1 MTDVRAASGTAENA
15 KGFCQYLVE
24 TLFAYWRANG
34 ALIFDV
40 NVRGEIE
47 ELGSWGWVSQ
57 PQHRAKFLDLA
68 HSHFVKHL
76 STRVQALYPTLDS
89 RGENLDIEF
98 LAPNCAALLF
108 VGNQPQG
115 RPSGG
120 VVVTFQGPLATDEI
134 EQIRRTFPMLKASLD
149 LFLGVDSEPAWAKEY
164 NLSSRQV
171 AILQQM
177 LEGVSYRDI
186 SRALWVSESTIK
198 QEAKRIFTELSVKNR
213 YEAAKKLR

>member
-24 TLFAYWRANG
+24 TLIAYWRANG

-120 VVVTFQGPLATDEI
+120 V
-134 EQIRRTFPMLKASLD
+134 
-149 LFLGVDSEPAWAKEY
+149 DSEPAWAKEY

-171 AILQQM
+171 SILQQM

-186 SRALWVSESTIK
+186 SRVLWVSESTIK
-198 QEAKRIFTELSVKNR
+198 QEAKRIFTELGVKNR
-213 YEAAKKLR
+213 FEAAKKLR